1 MRTSTTPRLFAS
13 DLDGRGNTLLL
24 PDPLLLQ
31 EAGDIAYIHGRDKRP
46 SIVLDEL
53 AQDVEF
59 LVLHP
64 GVHILLVSHQGEVGV
79 GRVLQ
84 ADQVALRR
92 VLKVQLLV
100 DNEGVVDL
108 LTTGQA
114 MEVQQELMEGGFMLK
129 LEDRERE
136 GNLILCDV
144 ACVVLLVD
152 LVSVD
157 AAVHSVDIVL
167 GIQQG
172 DLILEQLLVLHVK
185 EDSRKLTG
193 LVDMLLLL
201 LVIRLDD
208 AHPPVFELGVEGCG
222 SIYEVFLLIIAF
234 EGAQQTTKHKGV
246 NTTARFSYVLIL
258 KMQSSAFPIMTI
270 TAARYLAFLMY
281 GCIESPTEAIQHLD
295 RLFR

>member
-1 MRTSTTPRLFAS
+1 MF
-13 DLDGRGNTLLL
+13 
-24 PDPLLLQ
+24 
-31 EAGDIAYIHGRDKRP
+31 
-46 SIVLDEL
+46 
-53 AQDVEF
+53 
-59 LVLHP
+59 HP

-144 ACVVLLVD
+144 ACVLLVD
-152 LVSVD
+152 LVSVE
-157 AAVHSVDIVL
+157 AAVHRVVL
-167 GIQQG
+167 VQRGIQEG
-172 DLILEQLLVLHVK
+172 DLILEQFLVLHVK
-185 EDSRKLTG
+185 EDSRKLAG
-193 LVDMLLLL
+193 LVDMHLL

-208 AHPPVFELGVEGCG
+208 ETVAHPPVFELGVEGCG
-222 SIYEVFLLIIAF
+222 SIYEFFLLITAF
-234 EGAQQTTKHKGV
+234 EGARQITKHKGV
-246 NTTARFSYVLIL
+246 NTTARFSYDLIL
-258 KMQSSAFPIMTI
+258 KMQSSAFPIITS
-270 TAARYLAFLMY
+270 TAARYIAFL
-281 GCIESPTEAIQHLD
+281 L
-295 RLFR
+295 

>member
-64 GVHILLVSHQGEVGV
+64 GVHILLVSHQGEVGG

-144 ACVVLLVD
+144 ACVLLVDLVSVACVLLVD

-157 AAVHSVDIVL
+157 AAVHSVDLVL
-167 GIQQG
+167 GIQ
-172 DLILEQLLVLHVK
+172 
-185 EDSRKLTG
+185 
-193 LVDMLLLL
+193 
-201 LVIRLDD
+201 
-208 AHPPVFELGVEGCG
+208 
-222 SIYEVFLLIIAF
+222 
-234 EGAQQTTKHKGV
+234 
-246 NTTARFSYVLIL
+246 
-258 KMQSSAFPIMTI
+258 
-270 TAARYLAFLMY
+270 
-281 GCIESPTEAIQHLD
+281 
-295 RLFR
+295 